1 MGRIEL
7 LHYPAQ
13 AHDHDQSDDIM
24 HKKVARK
31 SLQAPDCLHVLDVAT
46 AAID

>member
-1 MGRIEL
+1 MGRIKL
-7 LHYPAQ
+7 LHYTAY
-13 AHDHDQSDDIM
+13 DQSDDIM
-24 HKKVARK
+24 HKKAARN

>member
-7 LHYPAQ
+7 LHYTVQ
-13 AHDHDQSDDIM
+13 AHDHDQSEDIM
-24 HKKVARK
+24 YKKAVRK

>member
-1 MGRIEL
+1 MGRIN
-7 LHYPAQ
+7 YSSTAQ
-13 AHDHDQSDDIM
+13 AHDQSDDIK
-24 HKKVARK
+24 HEKAVRK